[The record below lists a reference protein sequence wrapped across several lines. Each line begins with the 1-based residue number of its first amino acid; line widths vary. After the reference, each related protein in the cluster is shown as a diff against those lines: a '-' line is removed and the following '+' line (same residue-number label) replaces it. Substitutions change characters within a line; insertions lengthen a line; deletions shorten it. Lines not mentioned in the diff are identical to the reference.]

1 MTKDLQ
7 VLLERSTPSDYDKL
21 RGAYERLFFAQV
33 TPHLNKIY
41 ALAYADVLTGL
52 HENLSSLNPAALAMD
67 NQVIVRLF
75 KDAEDEPDEKRPG
88 DLSFTFFAWYMTV
101 LYVNCCSSCF

>member
-7 VLLERSTPSDYDKL
+7 GLLERSTTSDYDKL

-33 TPHLNKIY
+33 TPHLNQIY

-88 DLSFTFFAWYMTV
+88 EFSLLHCTW
-101 LYVNCCSSCF
+101 L